1 MKARYFILFLCLA
14 VTVACEDVVDLD
26 LPEGESLL
34 QVDGFISAED
44 TLHFVRV
51 SRTLSYNASGDF
63 PPVMATVVLQDD
75 KGRIDTLREESS
87 GNGLYIIDRPG
98 VVGNTYTLSIFTN
111 DGQQYQSQPELLAPV
126 TPIDSIYLEE
136 DEFQEDEYF
145 VVFDTSDPV
154 GLGNY
159 YRWKQYIDDSYQNKA
174 ENLTFASDEFVEGN
188 PIFGISITESVALG
202 KKVKIEQLS
211 ISKRNFEYLDV
222 LRSQTAFVGS
232 IFDPP
237 PAPIVGNL
245 FNVNNPDEVVAGFF
259 SASDIS
265 SATIVVRN

>member
-1 MKARYFILFLCLA
+1 M
-14 VTVACEDVVDLD
+14 
-26 LPEGESLL
+26 
-34 QVDGFISAED
+34 
-44 TLHFVRV
+44 
-51 SRTLSYNASGDF
+51 
-63 PPVMATVVLQDD
+63 
-75 KGRIDTLREESS
+75 
-87 GNGLYIIDRPG
+87 
-98 VVGNTYTLSIFTN
+98 
-111 DGQQYQSQPELLAPV
+111 
-126 TPIDSIYLEE
+126 
-136 DEFQEDEYF
+136 
-145 VVFDTSDPV
+145 VFDTSDPV

-159 YRWKQYIDDSYQNKA
+159 YRWKQYIDDDYQNKA

-237 PAPIVGNL
+237 PAPIVGNI
-245 FNVNNPDEVVAGFF
+245 FNVNDSDEVVAGYF

-265 SATIVVRN
+265 SATIVVRE